1 MSETNNGKNW
11 FNSILNQFMGSTNC
25 PEFDVLVAYHKD
37 NVSLKI
43 ERQIE
48 GHLLDC
54 ELCSSVVE
62 SLPLVVNL
70 NRIDEE
76 VEQVKEKIRNYN
88 RAEGPP
94 APSVKTSEKKPARIR
109 RQLGRMQPILSS
121 PIFRYSLAAAFLTLI
136 FYNVAVQYLT
146 PQYYDIASLNPE
158 EQNML
163 LLDNESQRGDWQRGA
178 ELSQGA
184 FLLLNAE
191 QKKWGL
197 IPSFEVQRV
206 QQAISHLLTAIETST
221 EPFYHNKYAYFL
233 GKAYLMQSDV
243 VTARQWLEKVVNA
256 PSSKAYHQAASR
268 LLKRLH

>member
-1 MSETNNGKNW
+1 MTNNGKNW

-43 ERQIE
+43 ERQIQ

-54 ELCSSVVE
+54 ELCSYVVE
-62 SLPLVVNL
+62 SLPLVGDL
-70 NRIDEE
+70 NRIDQE
-76 VEQVKEKIRNYN
+76 VEQVNARIRDYN
-88 RAEGPP
+88 RAEGTP

-146 PQYYDIASLNPE
+146 PQYYEVASLNPE

-163 LLDNESQRGDWQRGA
+163 LLDNESQRGDTQKGR
-178 ELSQGA
+178 ELSQGT
-184 FLLLNAE
+184 LLLLRAE
-191 QKKWGL
+191 QKRG
-197 IPSFEVQRV
+197 
-206 QQAISHLLTAIETST
+206 
-221 EPFYHNKYAYFL
+221 
-233 GKAYLMQSDV
+233 G
-243 VTARQWLEKVVNA
+243 
-256 PSSKAYHQAASR
+256 
-268 LLKRLH
+268 